1 VPTASTFEQVRQLV
15 NLVRPGHKPPHR
27 DKWTNLLMTRETR
40 QEREKRL
47 AEALRRN
54 LNRRKQAT
62 RGEKNA
68 DGAQIGSDGGSK
80 REPDQN

>member
-1 VPTASTFEQVRQLV
+1 
-15 NLVRPGHKPPHR
+15 
-27 DKWTNLLMTRETR
+27 MTRETR

-54 LNRRKQAT
+54 LSRRKQAT

-68 DGAQIGSDGGSK
+68 EGAQTGSDDGSK
-80 REPDQN
+80 REPDQS